1 MFEETLIQG
10 TKENLVLLGRSGIL
24 KDAYLAGGTAAALQ
38 MGHRIS
44 IDFDFF
50 TSKEFVPGV
59 FSVELSK
66 LGSFQQE
73 QADKGTI
80 IGEFDGIRFSLFVY
94 KYPLIYPPLKYLS
107 LKMADIRDIAAMK
120 IDAVATRGAKRDF
133 IDLYFISESGYG
145 LTELFAFYDRKYG
158 KLGSN
163 LVHIQKSLVFFDDA
177 EHDEMPRMLKKVDWE
192 EIKQYFKNEIKDIC
206 SVRTDRNH

>member
-24 KDAYLAGGTAAALQ
+24 RDAYLAGGTAAALQ

-44 IDFDFF
+44 MDFDFF

-73 QADKGTI
+73 QAEI
-80 IGEFDGIRFSLFVY
+80 IPACCTLLAYSSQRRF
-94 KYPLIYPPLKYLS
+94 I
-107 LKMADIRDIAAMK
+107 
-120 IDAVATRGAKRDF
+120 
-133 IDLYFISESGYG
+133 
-145 LTELFAFYDRKYG
+145 
-158 KLGSN
+158 
-163 LVHIQKSLVFFDDA
+163 
-177 EHDEMPRMLKKVDWE
+177 
-192 EIKQYFKNEIKDIC
+192 
-206 SVRTDRNH
+206 